1 MVALVADN
9 HAFHTT
15 PVQWNNA
22 ALFLQGHSRVSD
34 AGHTIP
40 HIHASH
46 VRHNCSM
53 VDDSYDILI
62 LIIMDL
68 SYLTSCPFI
77 NLSVYHIFVELMK
90 TTGCSMFIKYC
101 VFS

>member
-40 HIHASH
+40 HIHASYVH
-46 VRHNCSM
+46 HDCSM
-53 VDDSYDILI
+53 VHDSYEILI
-62 LIIMDL
+62 LIIIVL
-68 SYLTSCPFI
+68 FNI
-77 NLSVYHIFVELMK
+77 VSVYKLFV
-90 TTGCSMFIKYC
+90 CSTHFR
-101 VFS
+101 